1 MIANIIM
8 VKNNRNKVFDN
19 KNPRYQKNKQVKALM
34 QKYYHFKHV
43 LKVHIDLFKS
53 LSEIFKVF
61 KGSV

>member
-1 MIANIIM
+1 
-8 VKNNRNKVFDN
+8 
-19 KNPRYQKNKQVKALM
+19 M
-34 QKYYHFKHV
+34 QKYYYFKHV